1 MDRYPISETV
11 NLDLTIEASGVGQTG
26 ETPTVVIQRLSDSLY
41 YDDQLASGSRFA
53 AAYTDN
59 AMSEVDATNLAGLY
73 RYQFPHTEDA
83 TASELFLIRY
93 INTGGNA
100 KLLDETIAFGPLR
113 TADTLDLCNLYG
125 TVLDLNGA
133 ADANKP
139 VYVTIIPNT
148 ILTTGSKPGIS
159 VDRLETFTDINGGFS
174 IDILR
179 SLVVRLQIPSMGYDA
194 KITIPDQ
201 ASANFADL

>member
-1 MDRYPISETV
+1 MDRHPISETV

-26 ETPTVVIQRLSDSLY
+26 ETPTIVIQRLSDSLY

-53 AAYTDN
+53 AAYADN
-59 AMSEVDATNLAGLY
+59 SMSEVDDTNLPGLY
-73 RYQFPHTEDA
+73 RYQFPHTEDV
-83 TASELFLIRY
+83 TGSELFLVRY
-93 INTGGNA
+93 INSGGNA
-100 KLLDETIAFGPLR
+100 KLVDETIAFGPLR
-113 TADTLDLCNLYG
+113 TAATLDLCSLFG
-125 TVLDLNGA
+125 TVLALDGSA
-133 ADANKP
+133 AANEP

-159 VDRLETFTDINGGFS
+159 VQRIEMSTDADGGFS
-174 IDILR
+174 IDVLR
-179 SLVVRLQIPSMGYDA
+179 NLEVRLQIPIMGYDA

>member
-1 MDRYPISETV
+1 MDRYPIAETI

-26 ETPTVVIQRLSDSLY
+26 ETPTIVIQRLSDSLY

-73 RYQFPHTEDA
+73 RYQFPHAED
-83 TASELFLIRY
+83 TTGSELFLVRY

-100 KLLDETIAFGPLR
+100 KLVDETIAFGPLR
-113 TADTLDLCNLYG
+113 TAATLELCNLYG
-125 TVLDLNGA
+125 TVLALDGS
-133 ADANKP
+133 ADVNKP

-148 ILTTGSKPGIS
+148 ILTTGSKPGVS
-159 VDRLETFTDINGGFS
+159 VQRIEMYTDSNGGFS
-174 IDILR
+174 LDILR

-194 KITIPDQ
+194 KVTIPDQ